1 MADKTSQLEL
11 TKEVLA
17 PQNPYSGLGVVI
29 VASLAMFMAVASSA
43 LVLRARMARSC
54 AMSARAYH
62 SELPAAVDWHASAS
76 PSSRRAERA
85 ETCGVPEYRSNA
97 DGSVSVYFK
106 VCAESDSRPAGMP
119 SLGNLRLAPVDAP
132 ADTPGAAID
141 QQPRTVELR
150 RAR

>member
-1 MADKTSQLEL
+1 MADKTSQPDL

-29 VASLAMFMAVASSA
+29 VASLAMFMAVSSSA

-54 AMSARAYH
+54 ATSGSAYQ
-62 SELPAAVDWHASAS
+62 SQLPAAVSWHASTRPA
-76 PSSRRAERA
+76 PA

-106 VCAESDSRPAGMP
+106 VCSDDDRRPADMP
-119 SLGNLRLAPVDAP
+119 SLADLRLAPVDADND
-132 ADTPGAAID
+132 A
-141 QQPRTVELR
+141 RTVEIR

>member
-29 VASLAMFMAVASSA
+29 VASVAMFMAVTSSA
-43 LVLRARMARSC
+43 LVLRARMVRS
-54 AMSARAYH
+54 SAFH
-62 SELPAAVDWHASAS
+62 PQVELPAAVEWHAT
-76 PSSRRAERA
+76 SRPVQAEP
-85 ETCGVPEYRSNA
+85 CGVPEYRGNA

-106 VCAESDSRPAGMP
+106 VCGESDRRPAGVP
-119 SLGNLRLAPVDAP
+119 SLGDLRLAPVDIVDGEVS
-132 ADTPGAAID
+132 ADTGD
-141 QQPRTVELR
+141 RPRTVELR

>member
-29 VASLAMFMAVASSA
+29 VASLAMFMAVTSSA

-54 AMSARAYH
+54 TMNARSYQ
-62 SELPAAVDWHASAS
+62 SELPAAVDWHATPRPAQ
-76 PSSRRAERA
+76 AEN
-85 ETCGVPEYRSNA
+85 CGVPEYRSNA

-106 VCAESDSRPAGMP
+106 VCTENDRRPASVP
-119 SLGNLRLAPVDAP
+119 SLVDLRLAPVDEA
-132 ADTPGAAID
+132 ADSD
-141 QQPRTVELR
+141 RPRTVELR

>member
-54 AMSARAYH
+54 AINARSYQ
-62 SELPAAVDWHASAS
+62 SELPAAVDWHAMASSSARG
-76 PSSRRAERA
+76 PARAEA
-85 ETCGVPEYRSNA
+85 CGVPEYRSNA

-106 VCAESDSRPAGMP
+106 VCTEGDSRPAGVP
-119 SLGNLRLAPVDAP
+119 SLGSLRLAPAEPLDE
-132 ADTPGAAID
+132 
-141 QQPRTVELR
+141 QPRTVELR
-150 RAR
+150 RAP

>member
-54 AMSARAYH
+54 AMSVRSYQ
-62 SELPAAVDWHASAS
+62 SVLPAAVDWHATA
-76 PSSRRAERA
+76 PRAQRA

-106 VCAESDSRPAGMP
+106 VCTESDSRPAGVP
-119 SLGNLRLAPVDAP
+119 SLSNLRLAPVDAP
-132 ADTPGAAID
+132 ADTLD
-141 QQPRTVELR
+141 EQPRTVELR

>member
-29 VASLAMFMAVASSA
+29 VASVAMFMAVTSSA
-43 LVLRARMARSC
+43 LVLRARMVRSK
-54 AMSARAYH
+54 AVH
-62 SELPAAVDWHASAS
+62 PQVELPAAVEWHATAR
-76 PSSRRAERA
+76 PAQA
-85 ETCGVPEYRSNA
+85 ATCGVPEYRGNA

-106 VCAESDSRPAGMP
+106 VCSESERPAGVP
-119 SLGNLRLAPVDAP
+119 SLGDLRLAPVDDVDGNDWA
-132 ADTPGAAID
+132 
-141 QQPRTVELR
+141 RTIELR

>member
-1 MADKTSQLEL
+1 MADKTTQLDL

-17 PQNPYSGLGVVI
+17 PQSPYSGLGVVI
-29 VASLAMFMAVASSA
+29 VASLAMFMAVTSSA

-54 AMSARAYH
+54 ATGAYH
-62 SELPAAVDWHASAS
+62 SQLPAAVSWHGTPA
-76 PSSRRAERA
+76 PA

-106 VCAESDSRPAGMP
+106 VCTDDDRRPADVP
-119 SLGNLRLAPVDAP
+119 SLANLRLAPVDTNTDDAS
-132 ADTPGAAID
+132 
-141 QQPRTVELR
+141 RTIEIR